1 MNLFDP
7 WNLQGVRRDPTQ
19 RISPSH
25 MCHCTCMYTH
35 RVNGGAQS
43 QNNLFT
49 ITYILFMCISVYTH
63 ADQKRA
69 LDFQELEL
77 QVFMI
82 ELGAET
88 ELSPPEEGITGTV
101 NH

>member
-1 MNLFDP
+1 
-7 WNLQGVRRDPTQ
+7 
-19 RISPSH
+19 
-25 MCHCTCMYTH
+25 MYTH

-43 QNNLFT
+43 QNLFT
-49 ITYILFMCISVYTH
+49 ITFFKDLYFIYVYIYVHVAVGAH

-82 ELGAET
+82 DLT
-88 ELSPPEEGITGTV
+88 WVLKL
-101 NH
+101 N

>member
-1 MNLFDP
+1 M
-7 WNLQGVRRDPTQ
+7 R
-19 RISPSH
+19 
-25 MCHCTCMYTH
+25 
-35 RVNGGAQS
+35 GGQS

-49 ITYILFMCISVYTH
+49 ITFFKDLYFIYVYICVHVAVCAH

-82 ELGAET
+82 DLTWVLKLNWA
-88 ELSPPEEGITGTV
+88 L
-101 NH
+101 

>member
-1 MNLFDP
+1 
-7 WNLQGVRRDPTQ
+7 
-19 RISPSH
+19 
-25 MCHCTCMYTH
+25 
-35 RVNGGAQS
+35 
-43 QNNLFT
+43 
-49 ITYILFMCISVYTH
+49 MCISVYTH

>member
-1 MNLFDP
+1 
-7 WNLQGVRRDPTQ
+7 
-19 RISPSH
+19 
-25 MCHCTCMYTH
+25 MYTH
-35 RVNGGAQS
+35 RVNGGGHKVRTTCLQS
-43 QNNLFT
+43 RFLK
-49 ITYILFMCISVYTH
+49 IYILFTCISVYTH